1 MRVGTGRV
9 MRRVTRIAA
18 GLATSAMLVALAS
31 LGAGEALSTPA
42 ARTIGAAPADLQ
54 AETVSIPDGRGGT
67 VAGWFIPGRPGR
79 GAVLLLHGVRADRR
93 AMIERAR
100 LLSRDGHAVLLID
113 LPAHGES
120 SGERITFGLREG
132 AGVRTALAELRR
144 RLPGEAIGVIG
155 VSLGAASLVLAHAE
169 PAPDAVVLESMYP
182 TIEEAVVDRL
192 TRRLGPVGS
201 ALAPLLL
208 WQLPLRTGISPDQ
221 LRPVDAIA
229 SLKAPVLVASG
240 TRDQHTTHAESRRI
254 FDAAREPKQFWA
266 VDGVAHVDLF
276 NAGPEAYRKTVIA
289 FLDRYLVR

>member
-54 AETVSIPDGRGGT
+54 AETVSIPDGRGAT

-240 TRDQHTTHAESRRI
+240 TRDQHTTLAESRRI

-266 VDGVAHVDLF
+266 VDGAAHVDLF
-276 NAGPEAYRKTVIA
+276 NAGPEAYRKIVIA

>member
-31 LGAGEALSTPA
+31 LGAGEALSSPA

-54 AETVSIPDGRGGT
+54 AETVSIPDGRGAT

-240 TRDQHTTHAESRRI
+240 TRDQHTTLAESRRI

-266 VDGVAHVDLF
+266 VDGAAHVDLF